1 MPTDFTTQ
9 VAPTIDH
16 LRHEL
21 QSIRTGRAN
30 PGLVEE
36 LVVDAYGT
44 PTPLVQLAAISAPEP
59 RQILIQ
65 PWDPSI
71 IKDIERALTQS
82 PLGITP
88 IVDGKNIR
96 LPFPQMTEER
106 RQSLVK
112 VVNEKSEEA
121 RVHIRTIREDLI
133 RGLKQKEKSGKLS
146 EDALEL
152 ELKDVQKDMAGALE
166 EIQAIVDEK
175 NTELTT
181 I

>member
-1 MPTDFTTQ
+1 MPTDFPIQ
-9 VAPTIDH
+9 SAPAIDH

-44 PTPLVQLAAISAPEP
+44 PTPLLQLAAISTPEP
-59 RQILIQ
+59 RVILIQ

-88 IVDGKNIR
+88 VLDGKNIR

-112 VVNEKSEEA
+112 VVNEKGEET
-121 RVHIRTIREDLI
+121 RVSLRTIREEMI
-133 RGLKQKEKSGKLS
+133 RGLRLKEKNGELS

-152 ELKDVQKDMAGALE
+152 LLKEIQKDVNTALE
-166 EIQAIVDEK
+166 EIKQIVDDK
-175 NTELTT
+175 HTELTT